1 MVKIRLL
8 TFTEDTIVVV
18 SSVIDVMDLNMLFQV
33 AAWSKFLVT
42 HFTFKRFFSWMN
54 SLMPYQIR
62 YLTKS
67 QSTALMFTLEW
78 FLFIMNSFVLL
89 KTRILRKVLITT
101 RTSKR
106 PISLVRP
113 LMFLQCPLTIVN
125 LFAVLV
131 VTLEKHYLSKTIWE
145 LIL

>member
-1 MVKIRLL
+1 LL
-8 TFTEDTIVVV
+8 TFTEDTFVVV
-18 SSVIDVMDLNMLFQV
+18 SRVIDVMDLNVLFQV
-33 AAWSKFLVT
+33 AAWSKFLVA
-42 HFTFKRFFSWMN
+42 HFTFKRFFSWMY

-101 RTSKR
+101 CTSKR
-106 PISLVRP
+106 PIGLVSP
-113 LMFLQCPLTIVN
+113 LMFLQCSLTIVN
-125 LFAVLV
+125 FFAVLV
-131 VTLEKHYLSKTIWE
+131 LTLEKHYIYF
-145 LIL
+145 